1 MAKMWV
7 KGHSTLGRGDKQ
19 SLDHAYSVKDHG
31 FILTINKKLMKGF
44 SGLQFC
50 LDDSAANLSLD
61 WRRTEA
67 ATVKIIER
75 SLEQSRAAGIAAYQC
90 HMPPS
95 PFLPRRD
102 HFPQ

>member
-31 FILTINKKLMKGF
+31 FILNYNKKLMKGF

-50 LDDSAANLSLD
+50 LMTLLL
-61 WRRTEA
+61 
-67 ATVKIIER
+67 I
-75 SLEQSRAAGIAAYQC
+75 
-90 HMPPS
+90 
-95 PFLPRRD
+95 
-102 HFPQ
+102 